1 MKEKE
6 IKSTQE
12 WLPIKKI
19 LNNGIIQKNDD
30 KYIKIIKVN
39 PINFNLKSILEKE
52 SILNSYKLFL
62 KTCNFNLQILIQS
75 NKEDLSKHIENVKSE
90 ETRNSPN
97 INKIAENYLQFIKE
111 LNNTK
116 KSSNKEFYIT
126 IEENNDSSKEESVI
140 VQELNEKFFKI
151 KECLSR
157 CGNLV
162 ENINKERE
170 IKEILFKSFNIRLNN
185 IEN

>member
-75 NKEDLSKHIENVKSE
+75 NKEDLSKHI
-90 ETRNSPN
+90 
-97 INKIAENYLQFIKE
+97 Y
-111 LNNTK
+111 
-116 KSSNKEFYIT
+116 
-126 IEENNDSSKEESVI
+126 
-140 VQELNEKFFKI
+140 
-151 KECLSR
+151 
-157 CGNLV
+157 NL
-162 ENINKERE
+162 
-170 IKEILFKSFNIRLNN
+170 
-185 IEN
+185 